1 MGTNDLTLSLHR
13 MSSLVHASNVEAKLR
28 QLARALET
36 KYDPNQPRIPA
47 GNPDGGQWTET
58 GAGNA
63 TGEESLLLSSLRRIS
78 SGLEELCWNQY
89 MRDVFQCRMVGL
101 RACYEQAA
109 LRYSNCL
116 VGRPIPPLNY

>member
-1 MGTNDLTLSLHR
+1 LGTNDLTLSLHR

>member
-1 MGTNDLTLSLHR
+1 L
-13 MSSLVHASNVEAKLR
+13 SSLVHANNVEAKLR
-28 QLARALET
+28 HLASAVET
-36 KYDPNQPRIPA
+36 KYDPNQPRVPA
-47 GNPDGGQWTET
+47 GNPDGGQWTDA
-58 GAGNA
+58 GAGSA
-63 TGEESLLLSSLRRIS
+63 TDNTTNEESLILSGLRRIS